1 MNNLVFNQNGA
12 ALTNSLLVA
21 EKFGKRHADVI
32 RSIDNM
38 IVADAKLRS
47 LFISATY
54 DDEQGKPRVMYIM
67 NRDGFTL
74 LAMGF
79 TGKKALEFKLQYIE
93 AFNQME
99 SALKAID
106 TPELQMAYGLMAA
119 QKIIDDK
126 VSHIKLLET
135 EKHALVKENQKLA
148 PIADFVDRA
157 ILTADTTVD
166 VGQAAKILKLG
177 YGRNLLFKKLREMG
191 VFFKYRNEPK
201 QEYIKRGYFEVFEI
215 PFEKNGRAMLNLKTV
230 ITQDGLLWL
239 NTKLNGSPL
248 QKSIPQLN

>member
-21 EKFGKRHADVI
+21 EKFGKRHGDII
-32 RSIDNM
+32 RAIVNLMEDNA
-38 IVADAKLRS
+38 ILRS
-47 LFISATY
+47 HFISATY
-54 DDEQGKPRVMYIM
+54 INEQNKEQPMYIM

-126 VSHIKLLET
+126 VSQIKLLET

-157 ILTADTTVD
+157 ILTSDTTVD

-177 YGRNLLFKKLREMG
+177 YGRNLLFKKLREIG

-201 QEYIKRGYFEVFEI
+201 QEYIQRGYFEVFEI
-215 PFEKNGRAMLNLKTV
+215 PFKKNGKSMLNLKTV

-248 QKSIPQLN
+248 QKSIPQFN